1 MKLRVEQLHLAV
13 VSLSTVVTHA
23 SSLQHYA
30 FLPAGYVDGSAP
42 GTFEGT
48 QNEEPPLMQAPQP
61 NVAKKLIF
69 GASP

>member
-1 MKLRVEQLHLAV
+1 MPPHFLLSKGQIPRARVLSVKLRVEQLHLAV
-13 VSLSTVVTHA
+13 VSLSTVVTHV

-48 QNEEPPLMQAPQP
+48 QNE
-61 NVAKKLIF
+61 
-69 GASP
+69 

>member
-1 MKLRVEQLHLAV
+1 MPPHFLLSKGQIPRARVLSVKLRVEQLHLAV

-30 FLPAGYVDGSAP
+30 LLPAGYVDGSAP

-48 QNEEPPLMQAPQP
+48 QNE
-61 NVAKKLIF
+61 
-69 GASP
+69 